1 MSETDREQFEGMS
14 GAELMALG
22 ISLYNGG
29 SFFEAHEAWEEV
41 WLEAETAEREFYQ
54 GLIQITA
61 AFVHVTRNEYPGS
74 VRLLDAGI
82 AKLARYG
89 ERKEGIEL
97 RAFVEGARR
106 ARESLLALGERRLR
120 EFDRG
125 LIPRI
130 DLTPTPLHG
139 DGEGSS

>member
-1 MSETDREQFEGMS
+1 MSESDREQFEGMS
-14 GAELMALG
+14 GEELLRAG
-22 ISLYNGG
+22 IELYNAR

-41 WLEAETAEREFYQ
+41 WLDAENSEREFYQ

-82 AKLARYG
+82 SKLARYG
-89 ERKEGIEL
+89 VRKEGIEL
-97 RAFVEGARR
+97 GSFVAGARR
-106 ARESLLALGERRLR
+106 ARESLLGLGEKRLS

-125 LIPRI
+125 LIPVI
-130 DLTPTPLHG
+130 ETV
-139 DGEGSS
+139 

>member
-1 MSETDREQFEGMS
+1 MSETGREQFGGMS
-14 GAELMALG
+14 GEELLRIG
-22 ISLYNGG
+22 IDLYNSG

-41 WLEAETAEREFYQ
+41 WLDAENSEREFYQ

-82 AKLARYG
+82 SKLARYG
-89 ERKEGIEL
+89 VRKAGIEL
-97 RAFVEGARR
+97 ASFVEGARR
-106 ARESLLALGERRLR
+106 ARESLLSLGEKRLS

-130 DLTPTPLHG
+130 ETV
-139 DGEGSS
+139 

>member
-14 GAELMALG
+14 GTELLALG

-29 SFFEAHEAWEEV
+29 SYFEAHEAWEEV
-41 WLEAETAEREFYQ
+41 WLEAENSEREFYQ

-82 AKLARYG
+82 SKLARYG
-89 ERKEGIEL
+89 VRKEGIEL
-97 RAFVEGARR
+97 ASFVDGARK
-106 ARESLLALGERRLR
+106 AREALLGLGEKRLS

-130 DLTPTPLHG
+130 ETV
-139 DGEGSS
+139 